1 MNTIELTN
9 KEQYTY
15 DIIVKVVNGDITR
28 KEAEFEL
35 NKSRQQI
42 YRLIKIYDEEGKKGF
57 IHKNRGRNNPNKK
70 DSNMIEELENLYL
83 TKYYYFN
90 FEHFYQKIKDEYDIS
105 YPSLHR
111 IFLEDDIISPLAHKG
126 TRQLYNER
134 MNNATNGKENI
145 SEEKIELF
153 KSRQIAIEKA
163 RTRKSTNLYSFG
175 QEVQMDACEK
185 IWFGN
190 VVSHL
195 HLAVDKG
202 TKKILFGWF
211 EYEEL
216 TRGYFVLLYNMII
229 NYGIPTKIK
238 TDNRNSFSNNKNKV
252 DTTQFGI
259 ICEALGIELIT
270 TSIAVGKA
278 NVERENKTFK
288 DRLIA
293 ELKFEEITDIDK
305 ANEFLNNTFIPEMNK
320 IFSYEIDAKTSK
332 MRPNNYTEEELNL
345 IISEKYTRIIDNASS
360 IKFNNKY
367 YLPAN
372 PETGEVICFMRGT
385 QCTFIITYN
394 GDYWCKIE
402 DNYYQLIELEN
413 RESTMKKE
421 KDNDKPVDKIKYIPP
436 ANHPWRK
443 NMMLK

>member
-153 KSRQIAIEKA
+153 K
-163 RTRKSTNLYSFG
+163 
-175 QEVQMDACEK
+175 C
-185 IWFGN
+185 
-190 VVSHL
+190 
-195 HLAVDKG
+195 
-202 TKKILFGWF
+202 
-211 EYEEL
+211 
-216 TRGYFVLLYNMII
+216 
-229 NYGIPTKIK
+229 
-238 TDNRNSFSNNKNKV
+238 
-252 DTTQFGI
+252 
-259 ICEALGIELIT
+259 
-270 TSIAVGKA
+270 
-278 NVERENKTFK
+278 
-288 DRLIA
+288 
-293 ELKFEEITDIDK
+293 
-305 ANEFLNNTFIPEMNK
+305 
-320 IFSYEIDAKTSK
+320 
-332 MRPNNYTEEELNL
+332 
-345 IISEKYTRIIDNASS
+345 
-360 IKFNNKY
+360 
-367 YLPAN
+367 
-372 PETGEVICFMRGT
+372 
-385 QCTFIITYN
+385 
-394 GDYWCKIE
+394 
-402 DNYYQLIELEN
+402 
-413 RESTMKKE
+413 
-421 KDNDKPVDKIKYIPP
+421 
-436 ANHPWRK
+436 
-443 NMMLK
+443 